1 MRITTLIVPV
11 VLSLVGAGVLEA
23 QQGAS
28 PAAGGNPATPSPR
41 AGSGPAG
48 PLANVSKSLPRRK
61 DVLVDQKEQ
70 LIAASRASVRR
81 ARGAQ
86 QQQQQPR

>member
-1 MRITTLIVPV
+1 MRITTLVVPV
-11 VLSLVGAGVLEA
+11 LFSMVGAGVLQA

-41 AGSGPAG
+41 AGGPAG
-48 PLANVSKSLPRRK
+48 PLANVSKALPRRK

-86 QQQQQPR
+86 QQPR

>member
-1 MRITTLIVPV
+1 MRITTLVVPV
-11 VLSLVGAGVLEA
+11 FFSLVGAGVLQA

-28 PAAGGNPATPSPR
+28 PAAGGNPATPSPGAR
-41 AGSGPAG
+41 GGPAG
-48 PLANVSKSLPRRK
+48 PLANVSKALPRRK

-81 ARGAQ
+81 ARAAQ
-86 QQQQQPR
+86 QQSR

>member
-1 MRITTLIVPV
+1 MRIQMIVVPV
-11 VLSLVGAGVLEA
+11 FLSLVGAGVLQA
-23 QQGAS
+23 QQGPS

-41 AGSGPAG
+41 AGNGPAG
-48 PLANVSKSLPRRK
+48 PLANVSKALPRRK

-81 ARGAQ
+81 ARAAQ
-86 QQQQQPR
+86 PQPK

>member
-1 MRITTLIVPV
+1 MRITTLVVPV
-11 VLSLVGAGVLEA
+11 FFSLVGSGILQA

-41 AGSGPAG
+41 AGRGPAG
-48 PLANVSKSLPRRK
+48 PLASVSKALPRRK

-81 ARGAQ
+81 ARAAQ
-86 QQQQQPR
+86 QQSR

>member
-1 MRITTLIVPV
+1 MRITTMVVPV
-11 VLSLVGAGVLEA
+11 FLSLVGAGVLHA
-23 QQGAS
+23 QQGPS
-28 PAAGGNPATPSPR
+28 PAAGGNPPATPAPR
-41 AGSGPAG
+41 AGKGPTG

-81 ARGAQ
+81 ARAAQ
-86 QQQQQPR
+86 QQSR

>member
-11 VLSLVGAGVLEA
+11 VLSLVGAGALQA
-23 QQGAS
+23 QGAS
-28 PAAGGNPATPSPR
+28 PAAGGNPAPPAPR
-41 AGSGPAG
+41 LGNGPAG

-81 ARGAQ
+81 VRSAQ
-86 QQQQQPR
+86 QQSK

>member
-11 VLSLVGAGVLEA
+11 VLTLVGAGALQA

-28 PAAGGNPATPSPR
+28 PAAGGNPAAPAPR
-41 AGSGPAG
+41 AGNGPAG

-61 DVLVDQKEQ
+61 DVIVDQKEQ

-86 QQQQQPR
+86 QQSK